1 MTDVLA
7 YSAGARDAEVQE
19 RALLAKLDIA
29 RQQLAAPFAPE
40 RVDLVAGV
48 ADTLLGPRRSTAS
61 GPAAH
66 FAFWTR
72 RAALAKIA
80 ENFAARVPRHALARP
95 RGLVFHLPPQNVE
108 TVFLYSW
115 ALSYLAGNA
124 NIVRLPQAI
133 SARMRAIVDL
143 FLERLEAAGDESQ
156 LFVHYPS
163 QGDLG
168 AKISARSDARV
179 VWGGD
184 AKVALFAP
192 LPLRNGGKSIWF
204 GDRFSFSTINGAAL
218 DKLDE
223 PALRALAKKLHN
235 DVFVFDQMAC
245 SSPHALYVVGE
256 AATHSAGVRRLLD
269 ASALEWTMDDPAA
282 RVGHAIGKMTAA
294 FYAAGSGRASSV
306 NWQNTNL
313 TSFVASAPERQDLRV
328 GGGFPQRRLR
338 PFARRSRKLHPGERP
353 DDHLFRLGAR
363 RGRSG
368 RGVPGRPWRVALG
381 ADRHGARLR
390 FHLGRLRYPVRADAA
405 HSRLLKAAYWR
416 RTSVPLRCSTLTR
429 RLRKLSPSRF
439 TSPAS
444 GARMRAWTSFI

>member
-7 YSAGARDAEVQE
+7 YSASARDAEVQE
-19 RALLAKLDIA
+19 SALLAKLDVA
-29 RQQLAAPFAPE
+29 RQQLAAPFASE
-40 RVDLVAGV
+40 RVDLVARV
-48 ADTLLGPRRSTAS
+48 ADALLGSRQSTAS

-80 ENFAARVPRHALARP
+80 ANFAARVPQHALARP

-133 SARMRAIVDL
+133 SAVCARSSISSSNGWRLRATSRNCS
-143 FLERLEAAGDESQ
+143 FTTRRKAT
-156 LFVHYPS
+156 
-163 QGDLG
+163 LG

-204 GDRFSFSTINGAAL
+204 GDRFSFSTVNGAAL

-223 PALRALAKKLHN
+223 AALRALAKKLHN

-245 SSPHALYVVGE
+245 SSPHALYVVGDT
-256 AATHSAGVRRLLD
+256 AAHAPAVRRLLD
-269 ASALEWTMDDPAA
+269 ASAAEWTMDDPAG

-328 GGGFPQRRLR
+328 GGGFLGVVFVRSLDEVASFIRESDQTITYFGWERGEVEAVAASRTGPGVSRWAPIGTALDFDFIWDGYDI
-338 PFARRSRKLHPGERP
+338 PFE
-353 DDHLFRLGAR
+353 
-363 RGRSG
+363 
-368 RGVPGRPWRVALG
+368 
-381 ADRHGARLR
+381 
-390 FHLGRLRYPVRADAA
+390 
-405 HSRLLKAAYWR
+405 
-416 RTSVPLRCSTLTR
+416 LTR
-429 RLRKLSPSRF
+429 LIRVS
-439 TSPAS
+439 
-444 GARMRAWTSFI
+444 

>member
-1 MTDVLA
+1 MLTDIIA
-7 YSAGARDAEVQE
+7 FGAGARDA
-19 RALLAKLDIA
+19 ALDDEALISTLGEARRRLAP
-29 RQQLAAPFAPE
+29 PFAPK
-40 RVDLVAGV
+40 RVDLVASV
-48 ADTLLGPRRSTAS
+48 AETLLGPRRAAAS

-72 RAALAKIA
+72 RAALMTLAA
-80 ENFAARVPRHALARP
+80 GFASRVPSNALARP

-143 FLERLEAAGDESQ
+143 FLERLEAQGDESQ
-156 LFVHYPS
+156 LFLHYPS

-204 GDRFSFSTINGAAL
+204 GDRFSFSTVNGAAL

-223 PALRALAKKLHN
+223 ADLRALAKKLHN

-256 AATHSAGVRRLLD
+256 AATH
-269 ASALEWTMDDPAA
+269 
-282 RVGHAIGKMTAA
+282 
-294 FYAAGSGRASSV
+294 AAGS
-306 NWQNTNL
+306 
-313 TSFVASAPERQDLRV
+313 SACSTHP
-328 GGGFPQRRLR
+328 
-338 PFARRSRKLHPGERP
+338 RS
-353 DDHLFRLGAR
+353 
-363 RGRSG
+363 SG
-368 RGVPGRPWRVALG
+368 RWTIP
-381 ADRHGARLR
+381 
-390 FHLGRLRYPVRADAA
+390 RA
-405 HSRLLKAAYWR
+405 
-416 RTSVPLRCSTLTR
+416 
-429 RLRKLSPSRF
+429 
-439 TSPAS
+439 AS
-444 GARMRAWTSFI
+444 GTR

>member
-1 MTDVLA
+1 LIASV
-7 YSAGARDAEVQE
+7 AE
-19 RALLAKLDIA
+19 ALLGS
-29 RQQLAAPFAPE
+29 RQ
-40 RVDLVAGV
+40 
-48 ADTLLGPRRSTAS
+48 STAS

-72 RAALAKIA
+72 RAALMKLAA
-80 ENFAARVPRHALARP
+80 SFAARVPQHALARP

-115 ALSYLAGNA
+115 ALAYLSGNA

-133 SARMRAIVDL
+133 SARMQAIVDL
-143 FLERLEAAGDESQ
+143 FLERLEAAGDISQ
-156 LFVHYPS
+156 LFVHYPTQS
-163 QGDLG
+163 DLG

-204 GDRFSFSTINGAAL
+204 GDRFSFSTIHGAAL
-218 DKLDE
+218 DKLDQ

-256 AATHSAGVRRLLD
+256 AGTHAAGVRRLLD
-269 ASALEWTMDDPAA
+269 ASALEWTMDDPAG
-282 RVGHAIGKMTAA
+282 RIGHAIGKMTAA
-294 FYAAGSGRASSV
+294 FYAAGTGLASSV

-328 GGGFPQRRLR
+328 GGGFLGVVFVRSLDEVASFIRESDQTITYFGWERGEIEAVAASRIGPGVSRWAPIGTALDFDFIWDGYDI
-338 PFARRSRKLHPGERP
+338 PFE
-353 DDHLFRLGAR
+353 
-363 RGRSG
+363 
-368 RGVPGRPWRVALG
+368 
-381 ADRHGARLR
+381 
-390 FHLGRLRYPVRADAA
+390 
-405 HSRLLKAAYWR
+405 
-416 RTSVPLRCSTLTR
+416 LTR
-429 RLRKLSPSRF
+429 LIRVS
-439 TSPAS
+439 
-444 GARMRAWTSFI
+444 

>member
-1 MTDVLA
+1 VIEVLA
-7 YSAGARDAEVQE
+7 PSARANEPELDE
-19 RALLAKLDIA
+19 RALVAKLETA
-29 RQQLAAPFAPE
+29 RQHLAAPFARE
-40 RVDLVAGV
+40 RVDLVASV
-48 ADTLLGPRRSTAS
+48 AETLLGPRRAAAS

-72 RAALAKIA
+72 RAALMKLAKS
-80 ENFAARVPRHALARP
+80 FAARAPENTLARP

-115 ALSYLAGNA
+115 ALAYLAGNA

-143 FLERLEAAGDESQ
+143 FLDRLEARGDESQ

-218 DKLDE
+218 DRLDE
-223 PALRALAKKLHN
+223 AALRALAKKLHN

-256 AATHSAGVRRLLD
+256 AAAHSAAVKRLLD
-269 ASALEWTMDDPAA
+269 ASALEWTMDDPAG

-294 FYAAGSGRASSV
+294 FYAAGTGRASSV
-306 NWQNTNL
+306 NWRDTNL
-313 TSFVASAPERQDLRV
+313 TSVVASAPERQDLRV
-328 GGGFPQRRLR
+328 GGGFLSVVFIPALAEVASFIRESDQTITYFGWERGEVEAVAASRTGPGVSRWAPIGTALDFDFIWDGYDI
-338 PFARRSRKLHPGERP
+338 PFE
-353 DDHLFRLGAR
+353 
-363 RGRSG
+363 
-368 RGVPGRPWRVALG
+368 
-381 ADRHGARLR
+381 
-390 FHLGRLRYPVRADAA
+390 
-405 HSRLLKAAYWR
+405 
-416 RTSVPLRCSTLTR
+416 LTR
-429 RLRKLSPSRF
+429 LIRLS
-439 TSPAS
+439 
-444 GARMRAWTSFI
+444 

>member
-1 MTDVLA
+1 
-7 YSAGARDAEVQE
+7 
-19 RALLAKLDIA
+19 
-29 RQQLAAPFAPE
+29 
-40 RVDLVAGV
+40 
-48 ADTLLGPRRSTAS
+48 
-61 GPAAH
+61 
-66 FAFWTR
+66 
-72 RAALAKIA
+72 
-80 ENFAARVPRHALARP
+80 VPQHALARP

-143 FLERLEAAGDESQ
+143 FLERLEARGDESQ

-204 GDRFSFSTINGAAL
+204 GDRFSFSTVNGAAL

-223 PALRALAKKLHN
+223 AALRALAKKLHN

-245 SSPHALYVVGE
+245 SSPHALYIVGDT
-256 AATHSAGVRRLLD
+256 AAHAPAVRRLLD
-269 ASALEWTMDDPAA
+269 ASAAEWTMDDPAG

-328 GGGFPQRRLR
+328 GGGFLGVVFVRSLDEVASFIRESDQTITYFGWERGEVEAVAASRTGPGVSRWAPIGTALDFDFIWDGYDI
-338 PFARRSRKLHPGERP
+338 PFE
-353 DDHLFRLGAR
+353 
-363 RGRSG
+363 
-368 RGVPGRPWRVALG
+368 
-381 ADRHGARLR
+381 
-390 FHLGRLRYPVRADAA
+390 
-405 HSRLLKAAYWR
+405 
-416 RTSVPLRCSTLTR
+416 LTR
-429 RLRKLSPSRF
+429 LIRVS
-439 TSPAS
+439 
-444 GARMRAWTSFI
+444 

>member
-7 YSAGARDAEVQE
+7 YSTRADEEKVDE
-19 RALLAKLDIA
+19 DALLTKLDVA

-40 RVDLVAGV
+40 RVDMVAGV
-48 ADTLLGPRRSTAS
+48 AETLLGPRRSTAS

-72 RAALAKIA
+72 RAALAKLA
-80 ENFAARVPRHALARP
+80 ASFAARVPQHALARP

-143 FLERLEAAGDESQ
+143 FLERLQALGDDGQ

-168 AKISARSDARV
+168 AKISVLSDARV

-192 LPLRNGGKSIWF
+192 LPLRNGGKSIWV
-204 GDRFSFSTINGAAL
+204 GDRFSFSTIHGAAL
-218 DKLDE
+218 NKLDDA
-223 PALRALAKKLHN
+223 ALRALAKKLHN

-256 AATHSAGVRRLLD
+256 AATHSAAVRRLLD
-269 ASALEWTMDDPAA
+269 ASALEWTMDDPAG

-306 NWQNTNL
+306 NWRNTNL

-328 GGGFPQRRLR
+328 GGGFLSVVFVRSLDEVASFIRESDQTITYFGWERGEIEAVAASRTGPGVSRWAPIGTALDFDFIWDGYDI
-338 PFARRSRKLHPGERP
+338 PFE
-353 DDHLFRLGAR
+353 
-363 RGRSG
+363 
-368 RGVPGRPWRVALG
+368 
-381 ADRHGARLR
+381 
-390 FHLGRLRYPVRADAA
+390 
-405 HSRLLKAAYWR
+405 
-416 RTSVPLRCSTLTR
+416 LTR
-429 RLRKLSPSRF
+429 LIRVS
-439 TSPAS
+439 
-444 GARMRAWTSFI
+444 